1 MQESSNTHLQVTILS
16 ISEISVVGGEKV
28 ILEGGNSIS
37 RGRMMSLED
46 DILLICS
53 TAYLGTQM
61 AQNLAGIDVHWVLL
75 WAQLLKLMS
84 R

>member
-1 MQESSNTHLQVTILS
+1 
-16 ISEISVVGGEKV
+16 
-28 ILEGGNSIS
+28 
-37 RGRMMSLED
+37 MSLED